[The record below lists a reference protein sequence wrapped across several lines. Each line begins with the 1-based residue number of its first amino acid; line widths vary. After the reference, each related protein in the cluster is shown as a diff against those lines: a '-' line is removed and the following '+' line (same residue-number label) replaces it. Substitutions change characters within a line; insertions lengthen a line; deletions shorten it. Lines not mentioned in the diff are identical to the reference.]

1 MRPPSALAT
10 RSSTL
15 SIVSSEGSLRPNFDA
30 KPEAKLRFLRTD
42 LVDGALFDSF
52 LANGSGA
59 GEMGV
64 IGV

>member
-1 MRPPSALAT
+1 M
-10 RSSTL
+10 
-15 SIVSSEGSLRPNFDA
+15 VSSEGSLRPNFDA
-30 KPEAKLRFLRTD
+30 KPEAKLRFRRTD
-42 LVDGALFDSF
+42 LFDGALVDNF